1 MKEAKIIEQEI
12 AEKFIT
18 KYLVEKEFAKI
29 DAEAGWSSKFIP
41 RLLNTV
47 FYCLVKEESWNFIK
61 EFKNPTIDF
70 KRLSFFTN
78 NRIKELMPELF

>member
-1 MKEAKIIEQEI
+1 MMNGELVV
-12 AEKFIT
+12 T
-18 KYLVEKEFAKI
+18 KSLIEKEFSKI
-29 DAEAGWSSKFIP
+29 ESETGWSSKFIP

-47 FYCLVKEESWNFIK
+47 FYCLVKEGSWNFIK